1 MVILH
6 DTGFIRGSEGSALA
20 VTDWDFLLEGMTWEG
35 HEFAENAKD
44 SGIWSQAKEKAGSV
58 SLSIISDLL
67 KAIIASKIAG
77 A

>member
-1 MVILH
+1 MHGASENGKRQGQVLLDH
-6 DTGFIRGSEGSALA
+6 DARVGINI
-20 VTDWDFLLEGMTWEG
+20 TWEG